1 MEIRQIGKTPRMMTA
16 RSIHRSSIETAR
28 LRLRPTSAAD
38 TKRASEIQSDWAVTR
53 MLSNAS
59 YPPNENNIKDWF
71 SSHQREWAEGS
82 AYRFAIEQGER
93 MIGVVDVDGI
103 VGSAG
108 SLGYWLEREA
118 WGKGYAFE
126 AAQALIGFVFNDAGL
141 SSLES
146 GHASD
151 NTASGRVLTKLGFR
165 QVGSREL
172 FSRARCETIVQC
184 CYVLER
190 QMP

>member
-1 MEIRQIGKTPRMMTA
+1 MMTA
-16 RSIHRSSIETAR
+16 TPIPRSSIATAR

-38 TKRASEIQSDWAVTR
+38 AERAFEIQNDWTVTR
-53 MLSNAS
+53 MLSNAA
-59 YPPNENNIKDWF
+59 YPPHQKDVEDWF
-71 SSHQREWAEGS
+71 SDHAHEWADGT

-103 VGSAG
+103 AGGAG
-108 SLGYWLEREA
+108 SLGYWLERPA

-126 AAQALIGFVFNDAGL
+126 AAQALVSFAFHEIGL

-151 NTASGRVLTKLGFR
+151 NPASGRVLTKLGFTPI
-165 QVGSREL
+165 GNREL
-172 FSRARCETIVQC
+172 VSKARRETIVQC
-184 CYVLER
+184 CYLLR
-190 QMP
+190 R

>member
-1 MEIRQIGKTPRMMTA
+1 MMTA
-16 RSIHRSSIETAR
+16 RSIHRSALETSR

-59 YPPNENNIKDWF
+59 YPPNENDIKDWF
-71 SSHQREWAEGS
+71 SSHEREWAEGS
-82 AYRFAIEQGER
+82 AYRFAIEQAER

-151 NTASGRVLTKLGFR
+151 NTASGRVRTKLGFR

>member
-1 MEIRQIGKTPRMMTA
+1 MTS

-38 TKRASEIQSDWAVTR
+38 AKRAFEIQSDWTVTR
-53 MLSNAS
+53 MLSNAT
-59 YPPNENNIKDWF
+59 YPPHQEDVENWF
-71 SSHQREWAEGS
+71 SSHRREWAEGS
-82 AYRFAIEQGER
+82 AYRFAIEQAER

-103 VGSAG
+103 VGSTG
-108 SLGYWLEREA
+108 SLGYWLERQA

-126 AAQALIGFVFNDAGL
+126 AAQALIGFVFHEVGL
-141 SSLES
+141 SRLES
-146 GHASD
+146 GHTSD
-151 NTASGRVLTKLGFR
+151 NPASGRVLTKLSFR

-172 FSRARCETIVQC
+172 FSRARSETIVQC

-190 QMP
+190 

>member
-1 MEIRQIGKTPRMMTA
+1 M
-16 RSIHRSSIETAR
+16 
-28 LRLRPTSAAD
+28 
-38 TKRASEIQSDWAVTR
+38 TR

-59 YPPNENNIKDWF
+59 YPPNENDIRDWF
-71 SSHQREWAEGS
+71 SSHEREWAEGS
-82 AYRFAIEQGER
+82 AYRFAIEQAER

-103 VGSAG
+103 ADSKG
-108 SLGYWLEREA
+108 SLGYWLERQA

-126 AAQALIGFVFNDAGL
+126 AAQALIGFIFHEVGL
-141 SSLES
+141 FSLES

-151 NTASGRVLTKLGFR
+151 NPASGQVLTKLGFR

-172 FSRARCETIVQC
+172 FSRARSETIVQC